1 MMMKMKRQIS
11 KKRKSPSELLAAL
24 ELPYS
29 RGLLRQYKLVE
40 DNAPALTVM
49 RTFWKVAKYPTVAKE
64 RNNGLPIETILRVMS
79 RRNLAALRNRVKA
92 E

>member
-1 MMMKMKRQIS
+1 
-11 KKRKSPSELLAAL
+11 
-24 ELPYS
+24 
-29 RGLLRQYKLVE
+29 VE